1 MPWENRSGGRG
12 PWGQGPSGPGR
23 GGSQPPD
30 LEEILRRGQDR
41 LRQALPRGSLG
52 SGGFLIIGALIV
64 AVWALSGFYVVDT
77 AEEGIVLRFGKYS
90 ETTAPGLHY
99 HLPWPIESVETP
111 NVSQRHV
118 TTLGYSPENDR
129 RTLGESLMLTGDE
142 NIIDVPFA
150 VLWRIREAVP
160 YLFNIEDPD
169 ITVKAVAESA
179 MREVVGRSKMFDV
192 LGQEFVAPVEGA
204 DPATPPVQAVGATR
218 EQIASDVQTLIQ
230 ARLDAYGAGI
240 EIQQVQFQNPQPPQ
254 QVIDAFRDVQ
264 SAQNERER
272 ARNEAEAY
280 ARKVVPEARG
290 EAQRIIQEAEA
301 YKQQAVA
308 EAEGETQR
316 FLSVYEQYRLA
327 PEVTRERLFIETMER
342 VLAPMNKII
351 LDEKAG
357 SGVVPYLPL
366 PEIQGRRPAAP
377 PANTGTATPQGGT
390 P

>member
-1 MPWENRSGGRG
+1 
-12 PWGQGPSGPGR
+12 
-23 GGSQPPD
+23 
-30 LEEILRRGQDR
+30 
-41 LRQALPRGSLG
+41 
-52 SGGFLIIGALIV
+52 
-64 AVWALSGFYVVDT
+64 
-77 AEEGIVLRFGKYS
+77 
-90 ETTAPGLHY
+90 LHY

-118 TTLGYSPENDR
+118 TTVGYSPETER

-150 VLWRIREAVP
+150 VLWRIRDAVP

-169 ITVKAVAESA
+169 LTVKAMAESA

-192 LGQEFVAPVEGA
+192 LGREFVAPAEGA
-204 DPATPPVQAVGATR
+204 QPAPTVPETGATR
-218 EQIASDVQTLIQ
+218 EQLAKAVQDLIQ
-230 ARLDAYGAGI
+230 ARLDSYGAGI

-254 QVIDAFRDVQ
+254 QVVDAFRDVQ
-264 SAQNERER
+264 AAQNERER
-272 ARNEAEAY
+272 ARNEAEEY
-280 ARKVVPEARG
+280 QRKVVPEARG

-316 FLSVYEQYRLA
+316 FLAVYEQYRLA

-357 SGVVPYLPL
+357 SGVVPYLAL
-366 PEIQGRRPAAP
+366 PEIQSRRSVSP
-377 PANTGTATPQGGT
+377 PANTGTPQAGT

>member
-1 MPWENRSGGRG
+1 
-12 PWGQGPSGPGR
+12 
-23 GGSQPPD
+23 
-30 LEEILRRGQDR
+30 
-41 LRQALPRGSLG
+41 
-52 SGGFLIIGALIV
+52 LIIGALII

-90 ETTAPGLHY
+90 QTTGPGLHY
-99 HLPWPIESVETP
+99 RLPWPIESVDTP
-111 NVSQRHV
+111 NVSQRHL
-118 TTLGYSPENDR
+118 TTVGYSPDSER

-150 VLWRIREAVP
+150 VAWRIKEAVP
-160 YLFNIEDPD
+160 YLFNIEKPD
-169 ITVKAVAESA
+169 ETVKAVAESA

-192 LGQEFVAPVEGA
+192 LGREFVAPAEGA
-204 DPATPPVQAVGATR
+204 APATPAVPETGATR
-218 EQIASDVQTLIQ
+218 EQIARAVQDLIQ
-230 ARLDAYGAGI
+230 ARLDTYGAGI

-264 SAQNERER
+264 AAQNERER
-272 ARNEAEAY
+272 ARNEAEEY

-308 EAEGETQR
+308 EAEGEAAR

-357 SGVVPYLPL
+357 GGVVPYLPL
-366 PEIQGRRPAAP
+366 PEIQGRRSTTPQ
-377 PANTGTATPQGGT
+377 TGTTPQGGT